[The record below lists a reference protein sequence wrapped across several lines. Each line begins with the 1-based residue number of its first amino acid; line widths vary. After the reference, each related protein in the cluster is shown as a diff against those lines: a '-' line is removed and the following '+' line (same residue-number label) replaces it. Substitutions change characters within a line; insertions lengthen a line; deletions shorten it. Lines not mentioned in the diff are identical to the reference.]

1 MVREGAG
8 GVAVVVVAEQV
19 GKVLNEGATQRDVH
33 HLHAPADAEHGHPA
47 IEGATD
53 EAHLEAI
60 ALGPRGAGLRV
71 PLRAV
76 GGRVDVGAAR
86 KHQPLDSVEQRVGR
100 LLRGVVGRQQER
112 KRRPLPAPT
121 WRRTAAAS

>member
-1 MVREGAG
+1 MVCEGAR

-19 GKVLNEGATQRDVH
+19 GKVLDEGATQRDVH
-33 HLHAPADAEHGHPA
+33 HLHTPADAQHGHPA

-60 ALGPRGAGLRV
+60 ALGPSEADLRV
-71 PLRAV
+71 PLRAI

-86 KHQPLDSVEQRVGR
+86 EHQSLDSVEQRVGR
-100 LLRGVVGRQQER
+100 LSAVPSGGSRSASPPAACTDGR
-112 KRRPLPAPT
+112 
-121 WRRTAAAS
+121 